1 MKSKLLAS
9 LIALCGLTS
18 FAVNPVVV
26 WNGDFDEAKSG
37 ASLTTNGNTV
47 AGDGSNITISSSA
60 TGGVLF
66 NLNPVLTTGKTTII
80 VKYSGLSTPS
90 SDAVLLSAAVNGQVK
105 DLVGV
110 AIKSNGSYSN
120 IWDNNADSRGSVDGD
135 VTVPASG
142 VIAFTYDGNNGTASN
157 KGGAFY
163 VKNDSSMSRKSQ
175 SLGSLYSS
183 GNPINGFAVGGK
195 RSSGSLG
202 CVPNLVIE
210 GVAIFDS
217 VLSANDMA
225 AYTFPEPAPKVE
237 PLILVNFRNGDTS
250 KGVQTSAV
258 EGWTDET
265 RHGEA
270 AIPVGGTLSVNGI
283 SFATSGGGG
292 RLWSNNWATPTADY
306 ASGTYK
312 DVFGDVHESLIEEI
326 KTSLCSPDLVLDSN
340 VYKTGFLNGGGN
352 GQSATISGLTVGQ
365 KYLVYVGFG
374 LKKGDSDNADQTH
387 TFKLEASGYTT
398 AKSLQYVKVGASG
411 DATTYTDYTVGNIL
425 TASVN
430 GLMVVRLNGITPN
443 SSGNIAFTM
452 PSGRSGLN
460 FLAVAKVNESKPTS
474 KSFDISG
481 AVSYDN
487 LATEGLTSVT
497 LNLTADATVTF
508 TKAVSANLTFT
519 GAYNLT
525 VKGGQH
531 LTWANITDSGVTG
544 TRTYEISGS
553 YTAADGLKN
562 KIKADTTKATY
573 VFKGTDNNGATLDF
587 GTRAITSAIASH
599 LVFEGGTGHSLT
611 IGVNNGNT
619 QLASGNTA
627 DTPFILVKGGTMLTV
642 TTNWMTGYGLA
653 FSSNSCIVRVND
665 GGTLK
670 FNQGTTRVWYNG
682 QLYLDPG
689 ATIDLSACGATSPD
703 ALGFNGGVLDAK
715 QQIYVPATADGAE
728 IGVVKITGRSLGLAS
743 DGTAGC
749 GIFVGKNSRL
759 EIEGFS
765 NDSDKPAVSKYGEGE
780 LRISGNVAICNNTSK
795 NFTIKAGLVTFNG
808 TVSNSPVSVESGASI
823 SGCGTISSTLTL
835 QAGSSIVVDPNSR
848 LTASSSL
855 TLANPIN
862 LICTPQ
868 QGLTVIVPPSG
879 FAGTG
884 YKVTLNGSEQQYDL
898 YLESG
903 ALKLKFKTPPSFT
916 EDLGAI
922 TAVVAN
928 GKGGTVE
935 VDISN
940 LQKAD
945 YADSLAYTLKF
956 GDVIVGNPEESDG
969 KLIFTLDPSTFK
981 DNTVYRGEFILNY
994 GDGEIKSPITVYE
1007 GEKTFVMMD
1016 EAIVIKEATTIND
1029 AAGCTITP
1037 VYANADYIDTCDS
1050 IYMVTLSATEAVD
1063 ADADTELANNEQ
1075 GGLRLVKSGDNTN
1088 VKLEY
1093 LYRDEDDNM
1102 LKWGDQWPKGTD
1114 LQTVTLA
1121 LNESITVRVEFHYS
1135 KGVDAD
1141 DVSYVKYSIG
1151 EDCATSVTSWSEK
1164 LKVTEVFI
1172 SDGTVLPNNLTGL
1185 FQLDSAVVV
1194 DVQVELEPGHDDHV
1208 LDAAKTKDEAEAL
1221 AAKIGIKVGETVAEK
1236 LNAAQQEAYKGYFR
1250 VIAKQVGN
1258 HFRAEVVFTE
1268 ETEESLKNEIEKAV
1282 SAINTGSAEIAA
1294 KPGLYYGV
1302 KRGDTLDAMNTV
1314 ETEMATSDKVTI
1326 KITKPEGAS
1335 AHFYRIIVSPTPE
1348 TK

>member
-1 MKSKLLAS
+1 MKKTLLFA
-9 LIALCGLTS
+9 AVLCGMTS
-18 FAVNPVVV
+18 FAVEAPTPAAV
-26 WNGDFDEAKSG
+26 WNGDFKTSTKGDYTLSA
-37 ASLTTNGNTV
+37 NGNTV
-47 AGDGSNITISSSA
+47 ATDGSSITVSTAKGVTFERSSA
-60 TGGVLF
+60 LANTVGMTVIYKFDNLVVGSTVKTIATASAGGG
-66 NLNPVLTTGKTTII
+66 NA
-80 VKYSGLSTPS
+80 
-90 SDAVLLSAAVNGQVK
+90 DR
-105 DLVGV
+105 VGV
-110 AIKSNGSYSN
+110 NVQTSGQTSGIWANNETYNTSATQNKVSSIDKDGQFALVYGPKVTNNTGTYLFLKSGSTDYALVYSCGGLKSENDTVQAMTVGGTRNNGGTFP
-120 IWDNNADSRGSVDGD
+120 A
-135 VTVPASG
+135 ASG
-142 VIAFTYDGNNGTASN
+142 MVI
-157 KGGAFY
+157 K
-163 VKNDSSMSRKSQ
+163 
-175 SLGSLYSS
+175 
-183 GNPINGFAVGGK
+183 AVA
-195 RSSGSLG
+195 L
-202 CVPNLVIE
+202 
-210 GVAIFDS
+210 FDQA
-217 VLSANDMA
+217 LTRDQIA
-225 AYTFPEPAPKVE
+225 AYSFPEPTPKVE
-237 PLILVNFRNGDTS
+237 PIALFNFGYTTEETGWYNYHQHEGSILGPVTTNGVSFCATKDVGNFFYTTHNDFGEVNTDF
-250 KGVQTSAV
+250 
-258 EGWTDET
+258 EG
-265 RHGEA
+265 
-270 AIPVGGTLSVNGI
+270 N
-283 SFATSGGGG
+283 
-292 RLWSNNWATPTADY
+292 
-306 ASGTYK
+306 GTYT
-312 DVFGDVHESLIEEI
+312 DIFGTNHVTVQEEI
-326 KTSLCSPDLVLDSN
+326 KTSLGLSDVDFTTA
-340 VYKTGFLNGGGN
+340 VYKSGQMNGG
-352 GQSATISGLTVGQ
+352 QTDHAVSISGLDATA
-365 KYLVYVGFG
+365 KYVVYAGFG
-374 LKKGDSDNADQTH
+374 MLRTQYNEQVMGVQFD
-387 TFKLEASGYTT
+387 ASGYATVEALEYIVTVAGTGTT
-398 AKSLQYVKVGASG
+398 KESRYQPFSVGTQICPG
-411 DATTYTDYTVGNIL
+411 TH
-425 TASVN
+425 
-430 GLMVVRLNGITPN
+430 GLMLTRLVNVQPKADGAIALTFKGAKGGI
-443 SSGNIAFTM
+443 
-452 PSGRSGLN
+452 N

-474 KSFDISG
+474 KTFEIAG
-481 AVSYDN
+481 EVSYDN

-599 LVFEGGTGHSLT
+599 LVFDGGTGHSLT

-627 DTPFILVKGGTMLTV
+627 DTPFILVKGGTTLTV
-642 TTNWMTGYGLA
+642 TTNWMTGYSLA

-795 NFTIKAGLVTFNG
+795 SFTIKAGLVTFNG
-808 TVSNSPVSVESGASI
+808 TVSNSPVIVESGASL
-823 SGCGTISSTLTL
+823 SGSGTISSALTL
-835 QAGSSIVVDPNSR
+835 QAGSSIVVDPNAR

-879 FAGTG
+879 FVGTG
-884 YKVTLNGSEQQYDL
+884 YKATLNGAANEYEL
-898 YLESG
+898 YLDGG

-981 DNTVYRGEFILNY
+981 DNIVYRGEFILNY
-994 GDGEIKSPITVYE
+994 EDGEIKSPITVYE
-1007 GEKTFVMMD
+1007 GEKTFVMMETD
-1016 EAIVIKEATTIND
+1016 DAVVIREQGTIND
-1029 AAGCTITP
+1029 AAGETISVETKFDSD
-1037 VYANADYIDTCDS
+1037 DYIDTCDS
-1050 IYMVTLSATEAVD
+1050 EYTVSISASEAVD
-1063 ADADTELANNEQ
+1063 AENDAALGGTEQ
-1075 GGLRLVKSGDNTN
+1075 GGVRIAEVNGALKLQVIDNGVWTDFADAAVDTAYTLTVKFHYNKG
-1088 VKLEY
+1088 EG
-1093 LYRDEDDNM
+1093 DEDG
-1102 LKWGDQWPKGTD
+1102 K
-1114 LQTVTLA
+1114 
-1121 LNESITVRVEFHYS
+1121 
-1135 KGVDAD
+1135 
-1141 DVSYVKYSIG
+1141 
-1151 EDCATSVTSWSEK
+1151 TSVTYTLDKATKIATNKTDK

-1172 SDGTVLPNNLTGL
+1172 ADGTVLPANLTGL
-1185 FQLDSAVVV
+1185 FQLDKAVIV
-1194 DVQVELEPGHDDHV
+1194 DVEIDHS
-1208 LDAAKTKDEAEAL
+1208 DEKPIEAKDL
-1221 AAKIGIKVGETVAEK
+1221 AAAQAIADKMVIAISEEVAK
-1236 LNAAQQEAYKGYFR
+1236 AVDATTYRGYFK
-1250 VIAKQVGN
+1250 VVAKQGTDGKFHAIVEFLPGVQD
-1258 HFRAEVVFTE
+1258 AIEDD
-1268 ETEESLKNEIEKAV
+1268 IEKSMEQVVAGFE
-1282 SAINTGSAEIAA
+1282 TGSAEIAA

-1302 KRGDTLDAMNTV
+1302 KRGETLNDMDVRDPLSLAG
-1314 ETEMATSDKVTI
+1314 SDGKVTI
-1326 KITKPEGAS
+1326 TITKPEKSNG
-1335 AHFYRIIVSPTPE
+1335 HFYRIICSPTPE